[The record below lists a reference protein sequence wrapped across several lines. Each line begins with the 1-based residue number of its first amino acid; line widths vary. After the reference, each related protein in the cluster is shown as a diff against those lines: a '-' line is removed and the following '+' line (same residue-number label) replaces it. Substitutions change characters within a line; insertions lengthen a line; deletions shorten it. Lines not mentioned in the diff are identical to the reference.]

1 VIARFAVDTTAIT
14 DDYGDSVAA
23 RGVHERFLRIWAD
36 HGVLVHGS
44 DTAGADEL
52 RDAIDHIPQQSV
64 KTMWQQALTRQ
75 ARLPLPGPLP
85 SLAHAESREEIE
97 PFATFVR
104 LACLE
109 TVHAFMAG
117 LGEDEASRI
126 LDSGELELCRFDC
139 ADEAATFRAL
149 SELRHAAIE
158 QGEDCAEVWRSRF
171 APLAEQ
177 SRTLAVIDRYCLR
190 AHRDFILDKDPARDG
205 VSGLR
210 RVLQGVDATS
220 QPHVIHIFACVL
232 EDDSM
237 DEDAAAAILEQEV
250 ARVGAGG
257 VREVRLHYGLTPKAF
272 RDSAHYRAL
281 RFDDRVCTLDTGLE
295 ALEGRSVRRR
305 CPFTYTPRSDGHR
318 EVEDSLKQRSAP
330 ERVFLPRK

>member
-14 DDYGDSVAA
+14 DDYGDVVAA

-52 RDAIDHIPQQSV
+52 RDAIDHIPRQSV
-64 KTMWQQALTRQ
+64 KTMWQQALRRH
-75 ARLPLPGPLP
+75 AHLSSPGTLP
-85 SLAHAESREEIE
+85 SLAHAERLEDIE
-97 PFATFVR
+97 PFARFVR

-109 TVHAFMAG
+109 TVHAFLAG

-126 LDSGELELCRFDC
+126 LDNGELELCRFDC
-139 ADEAATFRAL
+139 ADQAGTFRAL
-149 SELRHAAIE
+149 SELRNAAIE
-158 QGEDCAEVWRSRF
+158 EGEDCAEVWRSRF

-177 SRTLAVIDRYCLR
+177 SRTVAVIDRYCLR
-190 AHRDFILDKDPARDG
+190 AHRDFIVDRDAARDG
-205 VSGLR
+205 MSGLR

-220 QPHVIHIFACVL
+220 QPHVVHIFACVL
-232 EDDSM
+232 EDDTM
-237 DEDAAAAILEQEV
+237 DEDAAAALLEQEV

-272 RDSAHYRAL
+272 RESAHYRAL
-281 RFDDRVCTLDTGLE
+281 RFDQRVCTLDTGLE
-295 ALEGRSVRRR
+295 ALEGRWVRRR
-305 CPFTYTPRSDGHR
+305 CPFTYTPRTDGHG
-318 EVEDSLKQRSAP
+318 EVERSLQQRSV
-330 ERVFLPRK
+330 ERVFLPR